1 MPGHVRNMGKRQD
14 GSTRWQARWRHPSD
28 PRIREERVFRMKRD
42 AERFIARQETNA
54 HDGSWIDAHH
64 SERPFGEV
72 YEAWKRS
79 WPGRLQPSTTTR
91 YEEVWRVHIE
101 AALAAK
107 PTNTVTHEAIQRFI
121 DAKRDAGIKPPT
133 LRKLHAVLSAI
144 FTEAV
149 RLGVVQANPAKHIRL
164 PRAPKRTM
172 LFLAP
177 EQVKQLADAIESHY
191 RLLIITA
198 AWTGLRFGELAALRR
213 ADLDPLHA
221 TLKVERA
228 LKQGAGAPTFG
239 PTKTH
244 AVRTIKLPSFLAQL
258 LADHAAKLPGGAD
271 TLLFTTK
278 RGHAL
283 GRHVFYRRIF
293 KPTVRAALPKQL
305 HGFRFH
311 DLRHTAAGLML
322 SNGAHLIQVK
332 ERLGHESITTT
343 ADHYGHIAP
352 ALGDALADALD
363 AAYKAEPADNVVPLR
378 PADDEEPP
386 EAQQAR

>member
-1 MPGHVRNMGKRQD
+1 MPGHVRNMGKRKD

-28 PRIREERVFRMKRD
+28 PRIREERVFRMRRD
-42 AERFIARQETNA
+42 AERYIARQETTA
-54 HDGSWIDAHH
+54 HDGSWINSHR
-64 SERPFGEV
+64 SERPFCEV
-72 YEAWKRS
+72 YEAWTRS
-79 WPGRLQPSTTTR
+79 WPGRLQASTTQR
-91 YEEVWRVHIE
+91 YEETWRVHIE
-101 AALAAK
+101 PALGAK

-121 DAKRDAGIKPPT
+121 DGKRDAGIKPPT

-149 RLGVVQANPAKHIRL
+149 RLGVVPVNPAKHIRL
-164 PRAPKRTM
+164 PRAPKRTQ
-172 LFLAP
+172 LFLVP
-177 EQVKQLADAIESHY
+177 EQIAKLADGIEPHY

-198 AWTGLRFGELAALRR
+198 AYTGLRFGELAALRR
-213 ADLDPLHA
+213 SDLDPLHA

-228 LKQGAGAPTFG
+228 LKQDGSFG

-244 AVRTIKLPSFLAQL
+244 AVRTIKLPAFLAQL
-258 LADHAAKLPGGAD
+258 LADHAAGLAPEA
-271 TLLFTTK
+271 LLFMTK

-283 GRHVFYRRIF
+283 GRHVFYRRVF
-293 KPTVRAALPKQL
+293 KPAVRAALPKQL

-322 SNGAHLIQVK
+322 SNGAHLLQVK

-363 AAYKAEPADNVVPLR
+363 AAYKAEPTDNVTPLR
-378 PADDEEPP
+378 RAAE
-386 EAQQAR
+386 

>member
-1 MPGHVRNMGKRQD
+1 MPGHVRELLPRRDD
-14 GSTRWQARWRHPSD
+14 GSRRWQARWRHPSD

-42 AERFIARQETNA
+42 AERYIARQETNA
-54 HDGSWIDAHH
+54 HDGSWINARRSTRLFCEIYQD
-64 SERPFGEV
+64 
-72 YEAWKRS
+72 WKRS
-79 WPGRLQPSTTTR
+79 GPGRLQPSTTAR

-101 AALAAK
+101 PALGPK
-107 PTNTVTHEAIQRFI
+107 PTNTVTHEALQRFI
-121 DAKRDAGIKPPT
+121 DGKRDAGMKPPT

-177 EQVKQLADAIESHY
+177 EQVKQLAAAIDSHY
-191 RLLIITA
+191 RLLILTA
-198 AWTGLRFGELAALRR
+198 AYTGLRFGELAGLRR
-213 ADLDPLHA
+213 SDLDPLHA

-228 LKQGAGAPTFG
+228 LKQDGSFG

-244 AVRTIKLPSFLAQL
+244 AVRTIKLPAFLTQL
-258 LADHAAKLPGGAD
+258 LADHTAKLSGGTEA
-271 TLLFTTK
+271 LLFTTK

-283 GRHVFYRRIF
+283 GRHVFYRRVF
-293 KPTVRAALPKQL
+293 KPAVRAALPKAL

-311 DLRHTAAGLML
+311 DLRHTCASFML
-322 SNGAHLIQVK
+322 SNGAHLLQVK

-363 AAYKAEPADNVVPLR
+363 AAYNAKPAAPDNVVEL
-378 PADDEEPP
+378 PA
-386 EAQQAR
+386 QV